1 MAGWENEMIGLLL
14 ANWKYV
20 AIAALSAALAVTW
33 SLYRGK
39 AAELTDYRS
48 TVAAEGRIAAEEKK
62 RIEAH
67 QQQVLEDV
75 SNAWN
80 AQIKPTREAAVAAY
94 LARHRPTDVRHSDG
108 VLYRPGSGSLPEFAD
123 RPKRIDGASEE
134 FRPDEALIKDC
145 ADDAMKVE
153 AFQTFVIMNGLPVK

>member
-1 MAGWENEMIGLLL
+1 MASGADEMIGLLL

-39 AAELTDYRS
+39 AAELTDYRA

-94 LARHRPTDVRHSDG
+94 LARNRPADVRPVDG

-123 RPKRIDGASEE
+123 RPERIDGASEE
-134 FRPDEALIKDC
+134 CRPDAALIKDC
-145 ADDAMKVE
+145 ADDALKVE

>member
-39 AAELTDYRS
+39 AADLTDYRA

-94 LARHRPTDVRHSDG
+94 LARHRPADVRPADG

-123 RPKRIDGASEE
+123 RPERADGSGQEC
-134 FRPDEALIKDC
+134 RPDEALIKDC
-145 ADDAMKVE
+145 ADDALKIG
-153 AFQTFVIMNGLPVK
+153 AWQAWARMNNLPVR